1 MTGGSDG
8 LLLTSSL
15 GSLVLKS
22 GGAGGDAS
30 GISLLLGGSKGLGG
44 GVKDLHHSLVSE
56 GVLLASVSLV
66 LNNSDHAELRLD
78 LIGVNDSGEVG
89 AGHHVSSELE
99 SGLLDT
105 GGSVG
110 TEDVVELA
118 EGILGEDDESSEVT
132 TRGELE
138 KV

>member
-1 MTGGSDG
+1 M
-8 LLLTSSL
+8 LN
-15 GSLVLKS
+15 S
-22 GGAGGDAS
+22 GGAGGLAS
-30 GISLLLGGSKGLGG
+30 DDSLLLGGAHSLGG
-44 GVKDLHHSLVSE
+44 GVKDLHLSLVSE

-66 LNNSDHAELRLD
+66 VNNSDHAELRLD

-89 AGHHVSSELE
+89 AGHHVSTELE
-99 SGLLDT
+99 SALHDS

-110 TEDVVELA
+110 TEDAVELA
-118 EGILGEDDESSEVT
+118 EGILGEDDKSSEVT